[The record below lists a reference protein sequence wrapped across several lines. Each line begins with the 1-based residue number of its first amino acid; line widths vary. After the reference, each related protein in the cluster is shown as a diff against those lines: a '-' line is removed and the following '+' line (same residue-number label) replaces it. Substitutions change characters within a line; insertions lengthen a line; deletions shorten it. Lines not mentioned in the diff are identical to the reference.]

1 MFFKPLKFDQIVVSP
16 PREIKEKAHQI
27 FDRILQNYNK
37 NYAKFRPNPL
47 ANPLND
53 PWHRREAWRWDPFFS
68 KQNMLRK
75 SFPGLG
81 IGAAA
86 FAIYLAYD
94 TLIINKDDKKEH

>member
-1 MFFKPLKFDQIVVSP
+1 MFFKPIKYDQIVVSP
-16 PREIKEKAHQI
+16 PVEIKERAQQI
-27 FDRILQNYNK
+27 FDRILQNYSK
-37 NYAKFRPNPL
+37 NYKKFRPNPL
-47 ANPLND
+47 QNPLND

-86 FAIYLAYD
+86 FSIYLVYD
-94 TLIINKDDKKEH
+94 IFIKKNEAKEH